1 MGEAFT
7 QAEREVWDIL
17 DCGPRSSFTCEGLLV
32 HNSGNYLR
40 FRRQWEDLYSGG
52 VSELDDGAEKT
63 AKEPTEKEK
72 DASKCPVCGS
82 LWPGKSDVCL
92 HCGHVRVRRNDVID
106 VNGVMVEIGSD
117 TAKEAWPVEMKQ
129 AFYQELIGYA
139 ESKGYK
145 PGWAFYAY
153 QDKIISFAVVAYA
166 CLFFVA
172 ARSREAVPAAL
183 VSIWI
188 TVLGLSSVNL
198 SSALASVLQGQGTS
212 AYWMQTC
219 AIAAYALLLTLL
231 YLRERRA

>member
-1 MGEAFT
+1 MNVSWLNKALLAGVAYFCCM
-7 QAEREVWDIL
+7 AVAH
-17 DCGPRSSFTCEGLLV
+17 FVGL
-32 HNSGNYLR
+32 
-40 FRRQWEDLYSGG
+40 
-52 VSELDDGAEKT
+52 K
-63 AKEPTEKEK
+63 
-72 DASKCPVCGS
+72 
-82 LWPGKSDVCL
+82 
-92 HCGHVRVRRNDVID
+92 
-106 VNGVMVEIGSD
+106 
-117 TAKEAWPVEMKQ
+117 WPVL
-129 AFYQELIGYA
+129 FVYYDT
-139 ESKGYK
+139 
-145 PGWAFYAY
+145 PFYAY